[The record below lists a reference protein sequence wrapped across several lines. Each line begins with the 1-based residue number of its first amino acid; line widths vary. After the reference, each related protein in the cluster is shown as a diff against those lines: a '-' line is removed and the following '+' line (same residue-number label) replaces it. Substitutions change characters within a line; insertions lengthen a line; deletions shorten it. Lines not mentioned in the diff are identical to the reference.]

1 MERSR
6 PETAEA
12 EPLDEKPGK
21 KSNSVICLFVLFFI
35 ALPWPERCCCRAA
48 ALPRGRIPA
57 PVRDNGR
64 TWAHFFLQKKQ
75 IISRSDLR
83 FILVSLA
90 FHLSLAFVEFYRVL
104 VS

>member
-64 TWAHFFLQKKQ
+64 TWAHFFLQKKNYFS
-75 IISRSDLR
+75 IGPS
-83 FILVSLA
+83 
-90 FHLSLAFVEFYRVL
+90 FHIGLSGFSFEFGFCGVL
-104 VS
+104 SSTS